1 MKRINKILN
10 FKDYVPTNV
19 KNALNRIGDKQVV
32 SARCGRTPVQAVI
45 QGALKL
51 VADVPYDDL
60 FHLFIELTLDNG
72 QTWALEKIE
81 RINLVK
87 DDRSKKQGAE
97 FTSSFPVNKTVNE
110 LFENTRNKMG
120 SRFLPYQSAS
130 NNCQVFIMGVLDGNG
145 LNNSELTSF
154 VKQDTKSIFK
164 DNPVLRKFANTL
176 TDIGGYA
183 NAIMQSTDLLRD
195 TKPKK
200 TLSEVDLTPNPTS
213 FNFPETKKEEII
225 I

>member
-1 MKRINKILN
+1 M
-10 FKDYVPTNV
+10 
-19 KNALNRIGDKQVV
+19 
-32 SARCGRTPVQAVI
+32 PVQAVI
-45 QGALKL
+45 QGALKM

-72 QTWALEKIE
+72 QKWVLEKTE

-87 DDRSKKQGAE
+87 GDRSNKSGAE

-110 LFENTRNKMG
+110 LFTNTRNIMG
-120 SRFLPYQSAS
+120 GRFLPNQSAS
-130 NNCQVFIMGVLDGNG
+130 NNCQSFIMGVLDGNG
-145 LNNSELTSF
+145 LNNSDLTSF

-183 NAIMQSTDLLRD
+183 NAIIQSTDLHKNS
-195 TKPKK
+195 KPKQ
-200 TLSEVDLTPNPTS
+200 TLNDIDLTPNETTL
-213 FNFPETKKEEII
+213 NFPEEKTNEEKISNI
-225 I
+225 EL